1 MLMHFYVHC
10 WQRNPKS
17 IYPSVSLNEQSQI
30 FTGVKKSTNSPGICH
45 FDQKN
50 GLVFDVD

>member
-17 IYPSVSLNEQSQI
+17 IYPSVSLNEQSLI
-30 FTGVKKSTNSPGICH
+30 FKGVKEFHKLSWNLS
-45 FDQKN
+45 
-50 GLVFDVD
+50 L